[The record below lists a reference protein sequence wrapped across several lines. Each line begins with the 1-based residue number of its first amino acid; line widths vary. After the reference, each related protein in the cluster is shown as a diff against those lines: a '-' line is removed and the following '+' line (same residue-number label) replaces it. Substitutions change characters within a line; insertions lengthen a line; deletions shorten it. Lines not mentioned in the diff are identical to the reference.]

1 VTLEE
6 QLHTQS
12 LTQQAL
18 ATPAAAA
25 AAASV
30 VPPPGPASAAEPDG
44 VAKKLAADLEV
55 RDCSLMSLASP
66 TVSTGL
72 PSAAGCAIQ

>member
-18 ATPAAAA
+18 ATPAAA

>member
-1 VTLEE
+1 MTLEE

-18 ATPAAAA
+18 ATPAAA